1 MTDLTQHIPS
11 ATNALAGRLIT
22 GLGLGHRAIRICNC
36 TITNVPGPQ
45 QPLYFNGA
53 KLLKMTG
60 SAPIIDGMG
69 LIITAISYNGE
80 IIFSFTACREMT
92 PDPEKL
98 AAFALKSF
106 KALRKAA
113 PAT

>member
-1 MTDLTQHIPS
+1 
-11 ATNALAGRLIT
+11 
-22 GLGLGHRAIRICNC
+22 
-36 TITNVPGPQ
+36 
-45 QPLYFNGA
+45 
-53 KLLKMTG
+53 
-60 SAPIIDGMG
+60 MG

-113 PAT
+113 KAT